1 MKTVLV
7 EDFDLKQTLAS
18 GQIFRTMEHD
28 GFHYVLAGD
37 HAFKAKQDG
46 RKLLF
51 DGVSRTFLLDF
62 LRLDEDHA
70 FTLRRINKDAH
81 MDKAI
86 ASCRGLRIMRQDP
99 WECAISFLCSSA
111 SNIPKIRMN
120 LFALSKS
127 FGEKIDYD
135 GMTFYTFP
143 EQGSINNLRKIRAAK
158 TGFRADYIK
167 KANAFL
173 HEDSIAR
180 ISDLPY
186 SLARQALM
194 RLPGIG
200 GKIADCISLF
210 SLDHLQAFPVD
221 TWVRKGMQEMY
232 LHGKPNE
239 KEITRFAQDYFGDLA
254 GYAQQYLFQYRRMM
268 GKS

>member
-28 GFHYVLAGD
+28 DFHYILAGD
-37 HAFKAKQDG
+37 HAFKAKQEG
-46 RKLLF
+46 NRLLF
-51 DGVSRTFLLDF
+51 DGVTRRSITHFF
-62 LRLDEDHA
+62 RLDEDHA
-70 FTLRRINKDAH
+70 STISRINKDAH

-111 SNIPKIRMN
+111 SNIPKIRAN
-120 LFALSKS
+120 LFALSRS

-135 GMTFYTFP
+135 GMTFHTFP
-143 EQGSINNLRKIRAAK
+143 EQGSINDLRKIRAAK
-158 TGFRADYIK
+158 TGFRAEYIK

-173 HEDSIAR
+173 NEEAIAR

-186 SLARQALM
+186 PLATQVLM

-221 TWVRKGMQEMY
+221 TWVRKSMQELY

-239 KEITRFAQDYFGDLA
+239 KEIARFAQDYFGEMA
-254 GYAQQYLFQYRRMM
+254 GYAQQYLFQWRRME
-268 GKS
+268 GKG